1 LLRESAKAT
10 KEVKERKMFRV
21 SKRLGAEEEKDQV
34 MSSEALGAEKRHKAA
49 DGKGVPASQR
59 LGGAGMMS
67 QGKT

>member
-1 LLRESAKAT
+1 
-10 KEVKERKMFRV
+10 MFRV